1 MGEAIIK
8 KIREKGLLLEKEI
21 YDLLNGFNDDTKANE
36 FLEQIEKISGQK
48 FITKSILTKNVEYV
62 RGFVGKLPGEDKAVL
77 EKVFI
82 NFGINLEVR
91 RESEIIS
98 PTINANRK
106 NSGYRV

>member
-36 FLEQIEKISGQK
+36 FLE
-48 FITKSILTKNVEYV
+48 
-62 RGFVGKLPGEDKAVL
+62 
-77 EKVFI
+77 KVFI

-106 NSGYRV
+106 NSGYRVFYAETTPDKKIGVPDFVGYFRSRFQQLQR